1 MADAQKQENAK
12 QESPKSPGRI
22 RLTKIWLREPED
34 FPGGNTSMYSIDCTP
49 AKSDGRQFF
58 VAHFVPAHQ
67 VIELEWWKN
76 EKAEPYRTRLTLA
89 NVRRF
94 D

>member
-1 MADAQKQENAK
+1 VQ
-12 QESPKSPGRI
+12 
-22 RLTKIWLREPED
+22 KIWLRESID
-34 FPGGNTSMYSIDCTP
+34 LPGGNSIMEVIDCTP
-49 AKSDGRQFF
+49 PKVPGRQFF

-76 EKAEPYRTRLTLA
+76 EKSEPYRTRLALA
-89 NVRRF
+89 FVKRF